1 MLEGKRG
8 RERDLAF
15 ILFAYHCNFKELIFK
30 LSPEDVVCI
39 RFKNYLLKIN
49 GWYLLHFFLKVLIFG
64 CRSTRNQRLEGETP

>member
-15 ILFAYHCNFKELIFK
+15 ILFAYHELIFK